1 MSVHKDKS
9 GIYIK
14 HKNKTIRKNDKGE
27 RFGGKREAQ
36 AYEALLKTREAE
48 KKNRLPLLSELG
60 EEYLAYKK
68 GRVKEESIERYNRYI
83 KFHLLKYLDDKPI
96 DQYTMQDIDLLRTE
110 LNSHDLAT
118 NYKNDIITATR
129 AMFKYARLYH
139 DLRNSVFERLDKF
152 QDTFDDVQKKVN
164 KKFNVWDFADF
175 DRFYRCVWA
184 DIEKAM
190 AEHDQKQEFRLR
202 NFLMFFVISFD
213 TGARK
218 AEVWGL
224 RIKDYDQEH
233 HLYDINK
240 QIKQKLDYKFDTL
253 KNRFSIRTI
262 EAGNF
267 AHEKILEHIQYLKT
281 LNGYSEEWF
290 IFGGPKNLPNTSL
303 NHFKEKY
310 VELANVPDITIH
322 EIRHSHAT
330 LLIDLGV
337 PIEAVSKRLGHS
349 NVGITQQVYAHVLK
363 RKNTQLVSV
372 WNDAISKSECE
383 IFSKSSQ
390 T

>member
-1 MSVHKDKS
+1 M
-9 GIYIK
+9 
-14 HKNKTIRKNDKGE
+14 
-27 RFGGKREAQ
+27 
-36 AYEALLKTREAE
+36 
-48 KKNRLPLLSELG
+48 
-60 EEYLAYKK
+60 
-68 GRVKEESIERYNRYI
+68 
-83 KFHLLKYLDDKPI
+83 
-96 DQYTMQDIDLLRTE
+96 LRTK
-110 LNSHDLAT
+110 LNSHELAT
-118 NYKNDIITATR
+118 NYKNDIITATK

-139 DLRNSVFERLDKF
+139 DLRNSVFDRLDKF

-164 KKFNVWDFADF
+164 KKFNVWDFTDF
-175 DRFYRCVWA
+175 DRFYRCVWT

-190 AEHDQKQEFRLR
+190 SEHDQKQEFRLR

-224 RIKDYDQEH
+224 RIKDYDQDH

-267 AHEKILEHIQYLKT
+267 AHEKILEHSQYLQT

-290 IFGGPKNLPNTSL
+290 LFGGPKNLPNTSL

-310 VELANVPDITIH
+310 VELAKVPDITIH

-363 RKNTQLVSV
+363 RKNSQLVSV

-390 T
+390 AQKKRLN